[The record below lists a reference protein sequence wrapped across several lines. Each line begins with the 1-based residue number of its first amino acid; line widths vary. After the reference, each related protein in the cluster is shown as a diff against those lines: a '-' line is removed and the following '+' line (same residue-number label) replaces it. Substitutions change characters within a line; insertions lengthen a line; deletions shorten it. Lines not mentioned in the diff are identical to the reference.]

1 MVYTVQERGKEARR
15 MEKNIRA
22 YKREVTARL
31 KKLARC
37 GPLIDG
43 SLVVIRRRCGT
54 PKCRCTKGHKHPA
67 HYLTRKVGG
76 KTESLYIPV
85 DLVEDVRTW
94 HKEYRRLKQL
104 VAGICERQRQVVRR
118 FNTERRR
125 RGRRE

>member
-1 MVYTVQERGKEARR
+1 

-22 YKREVTARL
+22 FKREVAARL

-54 PKCRCTKGHKHPA
+54 PNCRCAKGHKHPA

-85 DLVEDVRTW
+85 DLVKDVRTW
-94 HKEYRRLKQL
+94 HNEYRRLKRL
-104 VAGICERQRQVVRR
+104 VAEICERQRQVVRR

-125 RGRRE
+125 RGRRK